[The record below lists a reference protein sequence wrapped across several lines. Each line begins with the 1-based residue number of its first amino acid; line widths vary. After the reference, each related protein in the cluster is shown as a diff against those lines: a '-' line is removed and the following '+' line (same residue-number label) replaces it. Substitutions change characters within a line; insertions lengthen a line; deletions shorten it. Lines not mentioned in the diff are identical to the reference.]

1 MVELKQMTIEES
13 NALGIT
19 VNLPRGELRFI
30 VRNHIVICDE
40 SINLEVIVKKYPY
53 LCIIQVQGCMTLEG
67 MLDGIVVNCSKE
79 AIELGVYK
87 GMKVIDVF
95 TLL

>member
-1 MVELKQMTIEES
+1 MVELKQMTIDNT
-13 NALGIT
+13 NALGII

-40 SINLEVIVKKYPY
+40 SINLEVMVKKYPY
-53 LCIIQVQGCMTLEG
+53 LCILQVKDCTTLEE
-67 MLDGIVVNCSKE
+67 MLDGIVMNCSKE

-87 GMKVIDVF
+87 GMKSIDVF
-95 TLL
+95 ALL